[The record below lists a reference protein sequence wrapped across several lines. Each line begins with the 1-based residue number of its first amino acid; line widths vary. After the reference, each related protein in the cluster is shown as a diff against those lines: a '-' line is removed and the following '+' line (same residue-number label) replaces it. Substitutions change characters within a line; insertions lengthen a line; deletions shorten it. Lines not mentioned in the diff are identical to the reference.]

1 MKNISSLCW
10 IHWKFAS
17 RLPLCHYTLLEFSD
31 HYLQE
36 KMLNSLPTMIF
47 HSSFKPFLLYI
58 LPILPHLYWL
68 KDCQGYNWWSCCQWC
83 EWKSTNSS
91 NYSANVLYHFSMFQ
105 VSHLLI
111 AEKNSITMAATRR
124 TLAHFLK
131 KKSFHVHRHSFIGS
145 FIKIMITIKCL
156 RRLGKTAEK
165 VARRTH
171 VASASLVAATALLYC
186 VDMGRLAEGILKSG
200 GSTLHCFDTLFQWL
214 NSQKK

>member
-17 RLPLCHYTLLEFSD
+17 RLPLCHHTLLEFSD

-105 VSHLLI
+105 VSRLLI
-111 AEKNSITMAATRR
+111 AEKNSITMAVTRR

-131 KKSFHVHRHSFIGS
+131 KKSLHIHRHSFIGS
-145 FIKIMITIKCL
+145 FIKNNDNNKFLTSPWQNSRKGCKAHPRSFSFLSSSNSTTILC
-156 RRLGKTAEK
+156 RYG
-165 VARRTH
+165 
-171 VASASLVAATALLYC
+171 
-186 VDMGRLAEGILKSG
+186 
-200 GSTLHCFDTLFQWL
+200 
-214 NSQKK
+214 